1 MPGERMRI
9 DKWLWH
15 ARFYRS
21 RVQAQEAA
29 LSGLLRLNGLRV
41 EKPSAGVQPGD
52 IVTLPRGRDVV
63 AVRIEA
69 VALRRGPSAEAR
81 NLYTIVVDSGLLDPA
96 APPS

>member
-1 MPGERMRI
+1 MTGERVRI
-9 DKWLWH
+9 DKLLWH

-21 RVQAQEAA
+21 RVQAQKAA

-52 IVTLPRGRDVV
+52 VVTLPRGCDVV

-69 VALRRGPSAEAR
+69 IALRRGPSAEAR
-81 NLYTIVVDSGLLDPA
+81 KLYTFVGGSLLDPA

>member
-1 MPGERMRI
+1 MTEERSRI

-21 RVQAQEAA
+21 RALAQQAAA
-29 LSGLLRLNGLRV
+29 SGLLRLNGTRV

-52 IVTLPRGRDVV
+52 IVTLPRGHDVL
-63 AVRIEA
+63 AVQIEA
-69 VALRRGPSAEAR
+69 LAVRRGPFAEAR
-81 NLYTIVVDSGLLDPA
+81 KLYSIVETGLLDPV

>member
-1 MPGERMRI
+1 MTGERIRI

-29 LSGLLRLNGLRV
+29 LSGVLRLNGTRV
-41 EKPSAGVQPGD
+41 QKPSAGVQPGD
-52 IVTLPRGRDVV
+52 VVTLPYGRDVL

-81 NLYTIVVDSGLLDPA
+81 KLYSIVDSSLLDPA
-96 APPS
+96 PPPS

>member
-1 MPGERMRI
+1 MTGERIRI

-29 LSGLLRLNGLRV
+29 TSGLLRLNGMRV

-52 IVTLPRGRDVV
+52 IVTLPRGRDVL

-69 VALRRGPSAEAR
+69 LALRRGPSAQAR
-81 NLYTIVVDSGLLDPA
+81 KLYRIVGGKLLDPA
-96 APPS
+96 GPPS

>member
-1 MPGERMRI
+1 MTGERIRI

-52 IVTLPRGRDVV
+52 VVTLPRGRDVV

-69 VALRRGPSAEAR
+69 VAQRRGRSVEAQK
-81 NLYTIVVDSGLLDPA
+81 LYTIVESSLLDPA